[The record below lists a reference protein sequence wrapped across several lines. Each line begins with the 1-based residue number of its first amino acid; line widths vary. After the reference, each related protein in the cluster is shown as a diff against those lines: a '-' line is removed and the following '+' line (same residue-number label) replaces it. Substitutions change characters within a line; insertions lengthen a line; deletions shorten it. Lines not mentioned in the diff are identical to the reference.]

1 MNKKIINAKLHYG
14 GSFENYLAKCLA
26 GIDSETDARLD
37 TLSNKNLKYLIYR
50 YNDFLILRRLSTA
63 DIINTKLTADEI
75 VMEKL
80 QNRDWQS

>member
-14 GSFENYLAKCLA
+14 CSFENYLAKFLA

-50 YNDFLILRRLSTA
+50 YNDFLILRGLSTK
-63 DIINTKLTADEI
+63 DFRTEIGNT
-75 VMEKL
+75 
-80 QNRDWQS
+80 